1 MWLHIPP
8 PSAQAAYGDRWHNFK
23 VTVTKPDGTTETLGP
38 FTSDDTGGTYTLY
51 TPATLGNYSFVF
63 SFPGETLAGNNPAPP
78 LFPGAPPNQF
88 IGDYFMPST
97 SKAAHLTVQQD
108 AIPPIPTVPLPTSY
122 WTRPVQAGN
131 GVWSSV
137 TGNWLGLGSSII
149 FANTGDYNITGSYNP
164 YSEAPI
170 APHILWTKPVAFG
183 GLVGGEFGGSDTSN
197 YYSTSQ
203 YEPKWAPIIMN
214 GVMYYVAYPNSYT
227 TPAGWIAVD
236 LRTGATLWTK
246 NTTDVLRCGQ
256 LLQMVNPNQFG
267 SIAYLWSNPLAVN
280 PFNTGSGP
288 SISGATWNM
297 WDAKTGNYILSIV
310 NGSTMTL
317 TEDESGDL
325 IGYYV
330 NATNPNAPTLNMWNS
345 TQAILYYSSQFIPG
359 TTIANWNWRPLQ
371 NQVID
376 FKRGI
381 VWTVPLPT
389 SISGVPLPQ
398 TLAINNVNSG
408 VVLLTAVPTSDLA
421 GQFNNGF
428 GIEAGYNAN
437 TGAQLWITNR
447 TLAAFA
453 KDLITSVG
461 YGLEVRLEATEGT
474 IRAFSLNTGQL
485 AWGPIQ
491 LTGDNGNFPVPN
503 PYNPIG
509 GYDTVLAKGT
519 LYIMG
524 FGGDIWAVDVLTG
537 KQLWYTNT
545 NTLVGEAGSDTPYG
559 VWPLWVFSGGSVSG
573 NGVYLV
579 NVGHEYSPPLF
590 RGAQQL
596 ALNTTTGE
604 LIWKIL
610 GFDVTNPATIV
621 DGVVTVL
628 NAYDNQLY
636 SYGKGPT
643 QMTVTAPGVGVTT
656 STPITIS
663 GAIVDISAGTKQQA
677 QAANFPNG
685 VPCASDASMSPWMEY
700 VYMQQPFPA
709 NATGVPVE
717 IDVLDSNGNYRNI
730 GTATS
735 DLSGKFSFTWTP
747 DIPGDFTVIAS
758 FHGSESYYSSYDEAF
773 FTASAPAPTAVPVA
787 TAAPSMA
794 DQYFVPSVA
803 AIIVVIIVVGAIL
816 GILLVR
822 TTLKTSNKK
831 QFSPF
836 LVLNKLEKESFFQ

>member
-1 MWLHIPP
+1 MKINKNKSAAISIVILLALSITASTTLLHGANAHTPAWQIPTYAFVNVAPNPAGIGQTVTVGMWLHIPP

-137 TGNWLGLGSSII
+137 TGNWLGLGASII

-164 YSEAPI
+164 YSEAPL

-227 TPAGWIAVD
+227 NPAGWIAVD

-246 NTTDVLRCGQ
+246 NTTEVLRCGQ

-288 SISGATWNM
+288 GISGATWNM
-297 WDAKTGNYILSIV
+297 WDAMTGNYILSIV

-330 NATNPNAPTLNMWNS
+330 NATIPNAPTLNMWNS

-398 TLAINNVNSG
+398 NLAINNVNSG

-474 IRAFSLNTGQL
+474 IRAFNLNTGQL
-485 AWGPIQ
+485 G
-491 LTGDNGNFPVPN
+491 
-503 PYNPIG
+503 
-509 GYDTVLAKGT
+509 
-519 LYIMG
+519 MG
-524 FGGDIWAVDVLTG
+524 AD
-537 KQLWYTNT
+537 
-545 NTLVGEAGSDTPYG
+545 
-559 VWPLWVFSGGSVSG
+559 
-573 NGVYLV
+573 
-579 NVGHEYSPPLF
+579 
-590 RGAQQL
+590 
-596 ALNTTTGE
+596 
-604 LIWKIL
+604 
-610 GFDVTNPATIV
+610 
-621 DGVVTVL
+621 
-628 NAYDNQLY
+628 
-636 SYGKGPT
+636 
-643 QMTVTAPGVGVTT
+643 
-656 STPITIS
+656 ST
-663 GAIVDISAGTKQQA
+663 
-677 QAANFPNG
+677 
-685 VPCASDASMSPWMEY
+685 
-700 VYMQQPFPA
+700 
-709 NATGVPVE
+709 
-717 IDVLDSNGNYRNI
+717 
-730 GTATS
+730 
-735 DLSGKFSFTWTP
+735 
-747 DIPGDFTVIAS
+747 
-758 FHGSESYYSSYDEAF
+758 HG
-773 FTASAPAPTAVPVA
+773 
-787 TAAPSMA
+787 
-794 DQYFVPSVA
+794 
-803 AIIVVIIVVGAIL
+803 
-816 GILLVR
+816 
-822 TTLKTSNKK
+822 
-831 QFSPF
+831 
-836 LVLNKLEKESFFQ
+836 

>member
-1 MWLHIPP
+1 MWLSLTP

-97 SKAAHLTVQQD
+97 SKTAHITVQQD
-108 AIPPIPTVPLPTSY
+108 AIPPIPTVPLPTNY

-137 TGNWLGLGSSII
+137 TGNWLGLGASII

-164 YSEAPI
+164 YSEAPL

-197 YYSTSQ
+197 YYSSSQ

-214 GVMYYVAYPNSYT
+214 GIMYYVAYPNSMI

-267 SIAYLWSNPLAVN
+267 SLPYLWSNPIAVN

-288 SISGATWNM
+288 SVSGATWNM
-297 WDAKTGNYILSIV
+297 WDAMTGNYILSIV
-310 NGSTMTL
+310 NGSVMTL

-389 SISGVPLPQ
+389 NISGVPLPQ

-428 GIEAGYNAN
+428 GIEAGFNSN
-437 TGAQLWITNR
+437 TGAQLWIANR
-447 TLAAFA
+447 TLAAFR

-485 AWGPIQ
+485 VWGPIQ

-503 PYNPIG
+503 PYSPIG
-509 GYDTVLAKGT
+509 GYDTVLANGT

-524 FGGDIWAVDVLTG
+524 FGGDVWAVDILTG
-537 KQLWYTNT
+537 HQLWYTNT

-643 QMTVTAPGVGVTT
+643 QMMVTAPDVGVTT
-656 STPITIS
+656 STPIIIS
-663 GAIVDISAGTKQQA
+663 GKIVDISAGTKQQA

-685 VPCASDASMSPWMEY
+685 VPCASDDSMSQWMEY

-709 NATGVPVE
+709 NATGIPVE

-730 GTATS
+730 GTTTS

-773 FTASAPAPTAVPVA
+773 FTAIAPAPTSAPTVA
-787 TAAPSMA
+787 PLTDIATMSGLTIGIAAA
-794 DQYFVPSVA
+794 TI
-803 AIIVVIIVVGAIL
+803 AIIIAIAIV
-816 GILLVR
+816 GILLLR
-822 TTLKTSNKK
+822 KK
-831 QFSPF
+831 P
-836 LVLNKLEKESFFQ
+836 